1 MSMSSSTIEC
11 ITLDDSEEEQA
22 VGVPGVRPLDG
33 LPGPAQPRHEPRM
46 SRCNFCVDPGLL
58 PVETDRA
65 KHR

>member
-1 MSMSSSTIEC
+1 MSSNIEC
-11 ITLDDSEEEQA
+11 ITLDDSEDEGA
-22 VGVPGVRPLDG
+22 GGVPGVKPLDSV
-33 LPGPAQPRHEPRM
+33 PGHSQSRHEPKM